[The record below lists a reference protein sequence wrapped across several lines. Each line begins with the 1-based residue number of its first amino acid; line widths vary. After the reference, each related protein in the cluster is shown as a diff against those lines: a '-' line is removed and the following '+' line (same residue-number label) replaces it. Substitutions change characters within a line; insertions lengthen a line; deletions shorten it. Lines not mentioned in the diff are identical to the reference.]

1 MQNTEYEKEYY
12 FNIDQYLIKNY
23 QMNLPTRRAVC
34 SRALRSLNDE
44 LMEEL
49 IDEVIADYAIDKL
62 NLRKPDEPDSETK
75 DDQNISND
83 VPS

>member
-34 SRALRSLNDE
+34 SRALRSLDDE
-44 LMEEL
+44 FIEEQ
-49 IDEVIADYAIDKL
+49 IDAIVVDYALDKL
-62 NLRKPDEPDSETK
+62 NLLKPDEPSSKTK
-75 DDQNISND
+75 DDKDLSDD
-83 VPS
+83 VSS